1 MICLF
6 RIMLFLL
13 SLGSLNAQ
21 LQSIAHRYLIKL
33 KNDQD
38 ISAFRQSNKLL
49 ADYEMA
55 KINSHGNILQII
67 FPDHFSQE
75 QEHQLLNSNG
85 QIEFWQQNFAL
96 NKRGCNPNDSA
107 YFAQYNLEL
116 MKFDEVWC
124 YSTTGLSPFGDTLV
138 VGVIDQGFNFELE
151 DMLPNIFINHS
162 EIADNLV
169 DDDQNG
175 YRDDYYGLNGKSFNA
190 GDDHPFDNHGTQVIS
205 VVGAKGDNTIDIS
218 GSNQNIKI
226 LLCSASTSD
235 QLLRCYYYF
244 IDMKRAYLN
253 SGGTKGAFMV
263 SSNLSAG
270 FDGYFPEDFPLICQ
284 VYDSLGAVGILNSA
298 ATINDNKDIGNF
310 GDIPGLCPSEHLI
323 VVTNTNR
330 FDQKV
335 TSAGFNKTHVDI
347 GACGEDIPMLN
358 LQGKVTEESGCSFS
372 SPHVAGAIS
381 LLYQFCPALTLLNKT
396 NPAQANNLV
405 RSLLLN
411 CGDPINGLKGIT
423 SSEKR
428 LNVFSALECL
438 TNYCINDTSETKIA
452 LSPTI
457 GTGQFKLKFNPEKF
471 GNYKLFIYNTLGQFI
486 YNKYLNFKPD
496 SPYEHV
502 IELEYAVPGV
512 YHLLIEGE
520 GKEFSQSFVKI

>member
-1 MICLF
+1 MNCLF
-6 RIMLFLL
+6 RLTLL
-13 SLGSLNAQ
+13 LLTLSNLNAQ
-21 LQSIAHRYLIKL
+21 MQPIAHRYLIKL
-33 KNDQD
+33 KNDQTL
-38 ISAFRQSNKLL
+38 FTWQQSNNRL
-49 ADYEMA
+49 ADFETF
-55 KINSHGNILQII
+55 KINSQGSIFQLI
-67 FPDHFSQE
+67 FPDHFSPE
-75 QEHQLLNSNG
+75 QEHQLLNSMSE
-85 QIEFWQQNFAL
+85 IDYWQKNFTL

-107 YFAQYNLEL
+107 YFSQYNMEL

-124 YSTTGLSPFGDTLV
+124 YANKGLSPLGDTLV

-151 DMLPNIFINHS
+151 DILPNIFINHS

-175 YRDDYYGLNGKSFNA
+175 YRDDYYGLNGKSFNG
-190 GDDHPFDNHGTQVIS
+190 GDDHPFDSHGTQVIS
-205 VVGAKGDNTIDIS
+205 VVGAKGDNSIDIS

-226 LLCSASTSD
+226 LLCSASTDD

-244 IDMKRAYLN
+244 IAMKRAYLN
-253 SGGTKGAFMV
+253 SGGRKGAFMV

-270 FDGYFPEDFPLICQ
+270 FDGFFPEDFPLICQ
-284 VYDSLGAVGILNSA
+284 VYDSLGSVGILNCA
-298 ATINDNKDIGNF
+298 ATINDNKDIGSF
-310 GDIPGLCPSEHLI
+310 GDIPGLCPSDHLI

-335 TSAGFNKTHVDI
+335 TSAGFSKTHVDI

-381 LLYQFCPALTLLNKT
+381 LLYQFCPALTNLNKT
-396 NPAQANNLV
+396 DPPAANNLV
-405 RSLLLN
+405 KSLLLN
-411 CGDPINGLKGIT
+411 CGDPINGLKGIS

-428 LNVFSALECL
+428 LNVFLALECL
-438 TNYCINDTSETKIA
+438 NNYCLNDTTEKKIV
-452 LSPTI
+452 LNPSI

-471 GNYKLFIYNTLGQFI
+471 GNYNLFVYNTLGQFI
-486 YNKYLNFKPD
+486 YTKHISFRPD
-496 SPYEHV
+496 SPSEQE
-502 IELEYAVPGV
+502 IQLDYAVPGV